1 MRAMARTRSI
11 TSIENEITKTTN
23 EMLKVK
29 QKYDRLASKLSDLQG
44 EKLACE
50 TKVIMDAYSQ
60 SEKSLSELM
69 TFLQA

>member
-1 MRAMARTRSI
+1 
-11 TSIENEITKTTN
+11 
-23 EMLKVK
+23 MLKVK